1 MSSRKFLL
9 LFVLAF
15 PAATVF
21 AQKSQPVPPAHATQP
36 SPAVTDEFI
45 QKQFGENC
53 SLLPGPPQFVADLDG
68 DGVDDLLV
76 VAKCRNPLADR
87 DEYGFMVADPYDSFL
102 GFGDVKITST
112 FATDVPER
120 RGICLLIIEGTQNEA
135 WRAEIPK
142 AKYLLINLPF
152 KSIAIKRLSLRKRT
166 TLGVFMEE
174 TGEGDSTSSVVFWDG
189 KKYRYTMLGSTME

>member
-1 MSSRKFLL
+1 MWSSKSLL
-9 LFVLAF
+9 LPLLTLV
-15 PAATVF
+15 AATTV
-21 AQKSQPVPPAHATQP
+21 AQKPQPVPPSRATQP
-36 SPAVTDEFI
+36 TPAVTDEFI
-45 QKQFGENC
+45 QKQFGDNC

-68 DGVDDLLV
+68 DGVEDLLV

-87 DEYGFMVADPYDSFL
+87 DEYGFIVADPYDAFL

-120 RGICLLIIEGTQNEA
+120 RGLSMLIIQGTQSEG
-135 WRAEIPK
+135 WRAERPK
-142 AKYLLINLPF
+142 AKFLLINLPF

-166 TLGVFMEE
+166 TLGVYMEE
-174 TGEGDSTSSVVFWDG
+174 TGEGDSTSSVLFWDG

>member
-1 MSSRKFLL
+1 MRSRKLL
-9 LFVLAF
+9 LLPILGLLVATVLA
-15 PAATVF
+15 
-21 AQKSQPVPPAHATQP
+21 QKPQPVPPSHATQP
-36 SPAVTDEFI
+36 SPAVTNEFI
-45 QKQFGENC
+45 QKQFGDNC

-76 VAKCRNPLADR
+76 VAKCKNPLADR

-120 RGICLLIIEGTQNEA
+120 RGICLLIIEGTQNEG
-135 WRAEIPK
+135 WRAETPK
-142 AKYLLINLPF
+142 AKFLLINLPF
-152 KSIAIKRLSLRKRT
+152 KSIAIKRLSLRKRI

-174 TGEGDSTSSVVFWDG
+174 TGEGDSTSSVLFWDG